1 MLVASEPEGRKQVL
15 QVDPSRDRYV
25 SAQGLL
31 EPESGALSRR
41 AI

>member
-1 MLVASEPEGRKQVL
+1 MLVASEPEGRKQAL
-15 QVDPSRDRYV
+15 QVELSRDRYV

-31 EPESGALSRR
+31 EPESGALSQR